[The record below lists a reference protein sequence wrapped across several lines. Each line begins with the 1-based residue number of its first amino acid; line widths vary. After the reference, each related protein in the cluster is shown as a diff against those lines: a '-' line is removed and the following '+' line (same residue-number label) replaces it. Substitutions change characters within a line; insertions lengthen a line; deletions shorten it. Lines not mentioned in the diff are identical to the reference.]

1 MPWILSVTVTLLA
14 PLVLI
19 SYYVGRKLLKASTL
33 RFSWDH
39 KRTKWSIIAAYGYL
53 HLLPIL
59 FALSFFVGG
68 RGVTLAFTGENRWVD
83 FFIVYPFWVTLVV
96 NIQAALLFSPTDL
109 SKLVFRKFYK
119 QSRDRWRDVESKTVL
134 ATFGFILAY
143 TVITIVFNTWTVRLS
158 EKSIALPPQFSGLDG
173 LRIAQISDVQGDGRT
188 SEEDLRDYVKRVNDL
203 HPDLILFGGDIVT
216 SGEKYIESTA
226 AILGELRAK
235 YGIFAAVGDHDI
247 FSNRTRVVYALTS
260 NGIQVIEDS
269 SIVLQTEKG
278 PIEITGITYTYR
290 QRPDEASL
298 AKAMNGNSGAY
309 KILLCH
315 QPAEPL
321 VKVASQKGYNLY
333 VAGHTHG
340 GGLAFGI
347 PGLFLVA
354 PASFES
360 RYVSGLYHND
370 NLQVSVTNGLGLT
383 LAPIR
388 FNAPAE
394 ITLLTLVKK

>member
-1 MPWILSVTVTLLA
+1 MPWILTVTLTFLA
-14 PLVLI
+14 PLALI
-19 SYYVGRKLLKASTL
+19 SYYVGRKLFKALTL

-39 KRTKWSIIAAYGYL
+39 KRAKWITIAVYGYL

-59 FALSFFVGG
+59 FALSFFIGG
-68 RGVTLAFTGENRWVD
+68 GEVTLSFTGENPWVD
-83 FFIVYPFWVTLVV
+83 FFIVYPFWIALVV
-96 NIQAALLFSPTDL
+96 HIQAALLFSLTDL
-109 SKLVFRKFYK
+109 AKLVFRKFYK
-119 QSRDRWRDVESKTVL
+119 ESRDRWRNVESKTVL
-134 ATFGFILAY
+134 TMFGFILVY
-143 TVITIVFNTWTVRLS
+143 SLITIAFNTWTVRLS
-158 EKSIALPPQFSGLDG
+158 EKTIALPSQFPGLDG

-188 SEEDLRDYVKRVNDL
+188 TEEDLRKYVKRVNDL
-203 HPDLILFGGDIVT
+203 HPDIILFGGDIVT

-269 SIVLQTEKG
+269 GIVVQTEKG

-290 QRPDEASL
+290 QRPDEPSL

-309 KILLCH
+309 RILLCH

-321 VKVASQKGYNLY
+321 VRIASEKGYNLF

-340 GGLAFGI
+340 GGVAFGI
-347 PGLFLVA
+347 PGLFLLA
-354 PASFES
+354 PASFET
-360 RYVSGLYHND
+360 RYLSGLYHND

-394 ITLLTLVKK
+394 ITLLTFVKQ

>member
-19 SYYVGRKLLKASTL
+19 SYYVGRKLLKALTL
-33 RFSWDH
+33 RFSWDQ
-39 KRTKWSIIAAYGYL
+39 KRTKWIIIASYGYL

-59 FALSFFVGG
+59 FALSFFIGG

-96 NIQAALLFSPTDL
+96 NIQAALLFSLTDL

-119 QSRDRWRDVESKTVL
+119 AARDRWRDVESKTVL
-134 ATFGFILAY
+134 TVFGFILAY
-143 TVITIVFNTWTVRLS
+143 SVITIAFNTWTVRLS
-158 EKSIALPPQFSGLDG
+158 EKSLALPSQFAGLDG

-188 SEEDLRDYVKRVNDL
+188 TEEDLREYVKRVNDL
-203 HPDLILFGGDIVT
+203 HPDVILFGGDIVT

-226 AILGELRAK
+226 AILGELRSK

-247 FSNRTRVVYALTS
+247 FSNRTKVVYSLTS
-260 NGIQVIEDS
+260 HGIQVIEDS

-298 AKAMNGNSGAY
+298 AKAMNGNSAVY
-309 KILLCH
+309 RILLCH

-321 VKVASQKGYNLY
+321 VRVASQRGYNLY